1 MSFEKTN
8 VGNDVLALANKT
20 KQKKTKQQPSYTLSS
35 PPKTQSS
42 LLF

>member
-20 KQKKTKQQPSYTLSS
+20 KQKKNKTTTQLYPVLT
-35 PPKTQSS
+35 PKTQSS